1 MSTGT
6 QTNRDREQSLDAILL
21 NILQQE
27 FPDDIFYSQGNL
39 TPNDPGSQART
50 AGSSDA
56 DSVPVRD
63 IEFSERN
70 SRSVLTINS
79 SEDTYAPYD
88 IARSVPTVDIV
99 EVDEIIDEEFEFY
112 TTEEEPVTEP
122 NLETGLFLVERLSR
136 TADWHDLYINNGPH
150 TLQSEYEDPA
160 SNLFCV
166 YFINAGRAYA
176 IPTYK
181 TLEVM
186 LVEQGLT
193 YDAITEA
200 SADQKT
206 LYDLTLSDVV
216 SSNPGSPFATFAAR
230 SLPSR
235 DQEWNRSIRFRSNY
249 RPVAPFKR
257 DPGDYIKP
265 QSMRFIQDNTPVDE
279 NGIPIEPDRYSNV
292 DPNDR
297 YFDLVFQGQTHKE
310 KLRTEYEGKM
320 VIADW
325 PAEED
330 FTRERILNTPDFDPD
345 DAVFNLRMMINGH
358 WKIVTRKNTIKLY
371 AYINGYD
378 ISRFV
383 AEPYPDGTY
392 GRRGLIQLLIN
403 AGGISLIQS
412 NLNSLTGNFN
422 QPINDAQVGNSD
434 LRIGRDPLWNAFP
447 HIVDFDDDDIVTLDV
462 DEYRE
467 YLDHFS
473 NNNDMW
479 SKEELQPYE
488 PPGSIKYYP
497 RAQYASLAQQA
508 LGVLVAQQPFGAQ
521 DEFDESALAAIRDEI
536 LELMP
541 DIISEVQLLNTQ
553 LGSVYSTMGEYLSDL
568 LGPNGPV
575 YNIWTTNVP
584 WRPGGYYIWERRT
597 DSDGPASNY
606 RQNTSLPE
614 LIKESPEIVDHLND
628 DDLQTIAD
636 YQWMKSVSAAKMEEW
651 ASNGISGIPAGPGAT
666 RHQLMLNSLDI
677 TLNSIVSVINF
688 GNNIPELNGVAISTQ
703 GPTFGANIGEINVVP
718 NINTFG
724 SEYSNSD
731 IFANLSF
738 IPDNEYIHPGW
749 LLLAGTSNQRN
760 DYLYAC
766 IANNIID
773 QVEGFKQAADTADAS
788 LDYIRNAV
796 AEFASQLQ
804 NINQAFAVAEANR
817 SVEGLQVILNYIL
830 SLRLMV
836 DNFNIGIL
844 DQIAATR
851 TEIELFTRDQIMRQ
865 YHAIQ
870 FVREQAFNEVSVDS
884 TYTWGIRWPNTVIEQ
899 ISQYIPGLSYSQYLP

>member
-1 MSTGT
+1 MSIGT

-63 IEFSERN
+63 IEFSKRN
-70 SRSVLTINS
+70 SRSVLTIDS

-88 IARSVPTVDIV
+88 IVRSVPTVDV
-99 EVDEIIDEEFEFY
+99 VDVDEIIDEEFEFY
-112 TTEEEPVTEP
+112 TTEEEPILEP

-186 LVEQGLT
+186 LVERGLT

-235 DQEWNRSIRFRSNY
+235 DQEWNWSIRLRSNY
-249 RPVAPFKR
+249 RPAAPFKR

-297 YFDLVFQGQTHKE
+297 YFDLVFQTQTHRE

-330 FTRERILNTPDFDPD
+330 FTRERILNTPDFEPD

-358 WKIVTRKNTIKLY
+358 WKIVTRKDTIKLY

-378 ISRFV
+378 ISRYV

-403 AGGISLIQS
+403 AGGIDLIQS

-447 HIVDFDDDDIVTLDV
+447 HIVNVDDDGIVTLDV

-473 NNNDMW
+473 NSNDIW

-497 RAQYASLAQQA
+497 RAQYASLVQQA
-508 LGVLVAQQPFGAQ
+508 LAQ
-521 DEFDESALAAIRDEI
+521 DEFDESAIAAIRDEI

-541 DIISEVQLLNTQ
+541 DIVSEVQLLNTQ
-553 LGSVYSTMGEYLSDL
+553 LGSVYATMGEYLSDL

-575 YNIWTTNVP
+575 YNIWTTNEVFGT
-584 WRPGGYYIWERRT
+584 PGSYYIWERRT
-597 DSDGPASNY
+597 NSFSSTFNY

-614 LIKESPEIVDHLND
+614 LIKESPAIIARLDD

-636 YQWMKSVSAAKMEEW
+636 YQWMKSVSAAKMQEW
-651 ASNGISGIPAGPGAT
+651 ASNGISGIPAGPGAR
-666 RHQLMLNSLDI
+666 RHQSMLNSLDS
-677 TLNSIVSVINF
+677 TLDSIVSAIEFSNSVP
-688 GNNIPELNGVAISTQ
+688 GLNGVAISTQ
-703 GPTFGANIGEINVVP
+703 GPTFGADIGEINVVP
-718 NINTFG
+718 NIRTFG
-724 SEYSNSD
+724 LSFSNID
-731 IFANLSF
+731 IFNDLNAT
-738 IPDNEYIHPGW
+738 PDDQYIHPGW
-749 LLLAGTSNQRN
+749 LLLAGTWNRRN

-804 NINQAFAVAEANR
+804 NIDQAFADAEATR

-836 DNFNIGIL
+836 DNFNNNGIL

-851 TEIELFTRDQIMRQ
+851 TEIELFTRDQILRQ

-870 FVREQAFNEVSVDS
+870 FVREQAFVEGVVGTSS
-884 TYTWGIRWPNTVIEQ
+884 YSWGIRWPNTVIEL